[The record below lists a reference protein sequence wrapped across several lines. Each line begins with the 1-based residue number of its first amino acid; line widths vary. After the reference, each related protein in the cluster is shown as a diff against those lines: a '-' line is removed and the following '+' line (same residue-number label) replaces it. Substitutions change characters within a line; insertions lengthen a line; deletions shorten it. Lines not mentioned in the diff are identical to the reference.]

1 MADIND
7 IKTYINKNGY
17 PIIRRCQNCKH
28 WKQELKTENAKTQS
42 GYCKAMPM
50 IFAFTLEKT
59 VFPITKDFYLCE
71 SHEFDNEEHLS
82 SVSETMLLKDAIKK
96 KAEII

>member
-1 MADIND
+1 
-7 IKTYINKNGY
+7 
-17 PIIRRCQNCKH
+17 
-28 WKQELKTENAKTQS
+28 
-42 GYCKAMPM
+42 MPM

-71 SHEFDNEEHLS
+71 NHEFENEEHLN